1 MVPSRSSTDVV
12 VPMTR
17 ARASAHRASRPPS
30 VGVAVRRHRR
40 GPRARASTTDDVD
53 DDAESASVSRRD
65 AVDACASR
73 AAWRG
78 HVPTQSTL
86 PLNSDGTVNYA
97 SIDANPISKV
107 LTRTIRGLLVDE
119 VGGDDGDPTPW
130 TEFPGI
136 MTAVREVNDM
146 KGDARDVQVRA
157 KRVFAGILPAL
168 KIGWIPPIWKKVV
181 APRAPEW
188 MANYAFVLVFTNL
201 FPWLMGPMEGV
212 DHVEVPTPEW
222 LRKTFANAPKFIKVP
237 QAVKAERCRFLETS
251 QCASVC
257 VNTCKAPSQEWLKED
272 FGMDLHIQPNYDDFS
287 CQWKFNTPPPP
298 LYEDAAVMVPCFAKC
313 DSEYKGEKDAFRQRV
328 RVQTGVGIVDGV
340 DTYTGETLEQ
350 IAARASEEAKRDAS
364 RGAYADGT
372 AADASAFAARA
383 DDVKSGGKCWSVD
396 ERRDAMSDV
405 RAS

>member
-1 MVPSRSSTDVV
+1 MPTTTPSSRFSTDAVV
-12 VPMTR
+12 AKTR
-17 ARASAHRASRPPS
+17 ACASTSAASAPS
-30 VGVAVRRHRR
+30 SVVAVRRRV
-40 GPRARASTTDDVD
+40 RARASTTDENDANDDRRAVD
-53 DDAESASVSRRD
+53 DRAA
-65 AVDACASR
+65 R

-78 HVPTQSTL
+78 GVPTQSSL
-86 PLNSDGTVNYA
+86 PLNPDGSVNYA

-146 KGDARDVQVRA
+146 KGNARDVQVRA

-168 KIGWIPPIWKKVV
+168 KIGWIPPAWKRLV
-181 APRAPEW
+181 APNAPEW

-222 LRKTFANAPKFIKVP
+222 LRKTFANAPKCIRVP

-287 CQWKFNTPPPP
+287 CQWKFNTTPPP
-298 LYEDAAVMVPCFAKC
+298 LYEDAAVMVPCFAAC

-350 IAARASEEAKRDAS
+350 IAARASEEARRDAS

-372 AADASAFAARA
+372 AADAAAFAARA
-383 DDVKSGGKCWSVD
+383 DDVTSGGKCWSVD
-396 ERRDAMSDV
+396 ERREAMGDV
-405 RAS
+405 RES

>member
-1 MVPSRSSTDVV
+1 MPTTTPRSRVSIEAVV
-12 VPMTR
+12 AKTR
-17 ARASAHRASRPPS
+17 ARASTSAASAASSRVVARRRA
-30 VGVAVRRHRR
+30 
-40 GPRARASTTDDVD
+40 RARASTTDENDENDDRRAVD
-53 DDAESASVSRRD
+53 DRAA
-65 AVDACASR
+65 R

-78 HVPTQSTL
+78 GVPTQSSL
-86 PLNSDGTVNYA
+86 PLNPDGSVNYA

-107 LTRTIRGLLVDE
+107 LTRTIRGLLVAE

-146 KGDARDVQVRA
+146 KGNARDVQVRA

-168 KIGWIPPIWKKVV
+168 KIGWIPPAWKRLV
-181 APRAPEW
+181 APHAPEW

-222 LRKTFANAPKFIKVP
+222 LRKTFANAPKCIRVP

-287 CQWKFNTPPPP
+287 CQWKFNTTPPP
-298 LYEDAAVMVPCFAKC
+298 LYEDAAVMVPCFAAC

-372 AADASAFAARA
+372 AADAAAFASRA
-383 DDVKSGGKCWSVD
+383 DDVTSGGKCWSVD
-396 ERRDAMSDV
+396 ERREAMGDV
-405 RAS
+405 RES